1 MPYLIDFS
9 SRNQP
14 FHWPLNCTHNLERV
28 SLPMRTAMSREPVDQ
43 PQPTVKRR
51 FARYRLDLPI
61 VATIEHK
68 NAPTIFILGR
78 CHVLNEGGVSA
89 LLTQP
94 LVPGQKVTLCLW
106 NLITV
111 DAVVRD
117 VRGLE
122 HGFEFALASEAQ
134 RQEIEQLCDKLA
146 DPNF

>member
-1 MPYLIDFS
+1 
-9 SRNQP
+9 
-14 FHWPLNCTHNLERV
+14 
-28 SLPMRTAMSREPVDQ
+28 MSRDHVLQ
-43 PQPTVKRR
+43 AQPTVKRR
-51 FARYRLDLPI
+51 FPRYRLDLPV

-68 NAPTIFILGR
+68 NAPTTFILGR

-94 LVPGQKVTLCLW
+94 LVPGTKVTLCLW

-122 HGFEFALASEAQ
+122 HGFEFVTASDAQ

-146 DPNF
+146 DPAY

>member
-1 MPYLIDFS
+1 
-9 SRNQP
+9 
-14 FHWPLNCTHNLERV
+14 
-28 SLPMRTAMSREPVDQ
+28 MSREQVVQ
-43 PQPTVKRR
+43 ARPTVKRR
-51 FARYRLDLPI
+51 FPRYRLDLPI

-68 NAPTIFILGR
+68 NAPTTFILGR

-94 LVPGQKVTLCLW
+94 LSPGQSVTLCLW

-111 DAVVRD
+111 EAVVRD

-122 HGFEFALASEAQ
+122 HGFEFAMRSESQ

-146 DPNF
+146 DPSF

>member
-1 MPYLIDFS
+1 
-9 SRNQP
+9 
-14 FHWPLNCTHNLERV
+14 
-28 SLPMRTAMSREPVDQ
+28 MSREPVVQ
-43 PQPTVKRR
+43 AQPTVKRR
-51 FARYRLDLPI
+51 FPRYRLDLPI

-68 NAPTIFILGR
+68 SAPTTFILGS
-78 CHVLNEGGVSA
+78 CHVLNEGGVSE

-94 LVPGQKVTLCLW
+94 LTPGQKVTLCLW

-122 HGFEFALASEAQ
+122 HGFEFAAHTEKQ

-146 DPNF
+146 DPSF